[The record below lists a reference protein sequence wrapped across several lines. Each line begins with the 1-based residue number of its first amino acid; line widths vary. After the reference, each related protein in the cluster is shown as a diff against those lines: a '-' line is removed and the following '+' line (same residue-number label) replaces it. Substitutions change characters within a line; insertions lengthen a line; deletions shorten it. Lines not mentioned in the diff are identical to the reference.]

1 MIPYFNAGLVGKRKF
16 FGQLLWG
23 GDVKGDE
30 AKARVQRAT
39 LLNGLASITMPSVL
53 FWLMNKDEDWYQD
66 LPEWRRVNYWNVKM
80 GDEIISIP
88 KPFEAGV
95 IFGTLPEKL
104 LDEQLTKANPV
115 QMKEI
120 AKVAV
125 GSYMEGIGSFL
136 PAFLRPMIE
145 TGANY
150 DFFRQRPLT
159 PEWIARSM
167 PRDEQSTFYTTASA
181 QVLSKAIG
189 GWLTP
194 IEVEHMMGGYTAGA
208 TTRAMR
214 AVDEIAGLKE
224 HPLGAPAPWDRFF
237 SQTPHGNSSFVDQ
250 LYRLSVDLEQRDDT
264 LTGQERG
271 QQAGELGGE

>member
-1 MIPYFNAGLVGKRKF
+1 
-16 FGQLLWG
+16 
-23 GDVKGDE
+23 
-30 AKARVQRAT
+30 
-39 LLNGLASITMPSVL
+39 
-53 FWLMNKDEDWYQD
+53 
-66 LPEWRRVNYWNVKM
+66 
-80 GDEIISIP
+80 
-88 KPFEAGV
+88 
-95 IFGTLPEKL
+95 
-104 LDEQLTKANPV
+104 
-115 QMKEI
+115 
-120 AKVAV
+120 
-125 GSYMEGIGSFL
+125 IGSFL

-167 PRDEQSTFYTTASA
+167 PRDEQSTFYTTATA
-181 QVLSKAIG
+181 KVLSKAIG

-224 HPLGAPAPWDRFF
+224 HPLGAPAPWGRFF

-250 LYRLSVDLEQRDDT
+250 LYRLSTDLEQRDDT

-271 QQAGELGGE
+271 LRSRVEDAKRRISDLRKMSRAGKITAADAERRAYELARPLVERSR